1 MKKYFYGIVIG
12 LIITLFMSTYKSC
25 ESLKHFKEL
34 YNRGLAN
41 VEAYQQKNAGLNGE
55 IREFK
60 YTMDELR
67 ASNDSVHQKLLA
79 MSDKLKI
86 KDKMVTYMQYQT
98 SVIHKTDTIKIKG
111 DTIFQ
116 EKLITQPI
124 DTVVGDK
131 WYNMKLKLEYPS
143 TIVASPTFNSEK
155 YVIVHTKKE
164 YNKKPSKIFFI
175 KWFQKKHTVVT
186 VDVVEENPYIESKE
200 SRFINIVKD

>member
-1 MKKYFYGIVIG
+1 MKKYFYGIVIAA
-12 LIITLFMSTYKSC
+12 IVALFMTCYKSC
-25 ESLKHFKEL
+25 ENLKHYKEL
-34 YNRGLAN
+34 YNRELAN

-67 ASNDSVHQKLLA
+67 ASNDSIHQKLLA
-79 MSDKLKI
+79 MTDKLKI
-86 KDKMVTYMQYQT
+86 KDKDVTYLQYQT

-116 EKLITQPI
+116 EKLITQPV
-124 DTVVGDK
+124 DTVIGDE

-155 YVIVHTKKE
+155 TVVVHTKKE

-175 KWFQKKHTVVT
+175 RWFQKKHWVT
-186 VDVVEENPYIESKE
+186 EVKVVEKNPYIDIKE
-200 SRFINIVKD
+200 QRFIEIQK